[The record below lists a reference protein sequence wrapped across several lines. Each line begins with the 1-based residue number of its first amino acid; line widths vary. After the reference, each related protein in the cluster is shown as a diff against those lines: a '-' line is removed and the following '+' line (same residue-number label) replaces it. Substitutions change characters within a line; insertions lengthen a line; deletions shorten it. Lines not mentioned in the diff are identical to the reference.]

1 MEIKKVGKGQIK
13 LSFGMI
19 FSIILIVIFLV
30 FAFYAIKAFLKFQDS
45 ATKGKFLDD
54 LKSDVDRVWKAAES
68 SQERTYSLPSK
79 IVSVCFVD
87 FSTSATGRNAGIYSE
102 LKKAYYGVENFVF
115 YPVGSSE
122 VESAQIKNIDL
133 VEMTK
138 DENPFCIE
146 NVKGKLKLTLTKNFN
161 DALVRVAR

>member
-1 MEIKKVGKGQIK
+1 MN

-45 ATKGKFLDD
+45 STKGKFLDD

-68 SQERTYSLPSK
+68 SQEKTYSLPSK

-87 FSTSATGRNAGIYSE
+87 FSTSAIGRNAGIYSE
-102 LKKAYYGVENFVF
+102 LKKAYYGAENLVL

-146 NVKGKLKLTLTKNFN
+146 SVKGKLKLTLAKNFN
-161 DALVRVAR
+161 DALVIVKK